1 MTEWGSLTLVGL
13 GVVLVGFVLDWLAVS
28 LRWRRIRPFT
38 KVCAL
43 VLLILWVLM
52 RMDFRPVGQDWLLVL
67 ALVFGLLGD
76 FLLLYPDRLFKWGLG
91 AFLLGH
97 ITYLGLDYALIARS
111 LKAGL
116 IGPIPAWQWATMAV
130 GLGLGLLLFY
140 GVIIRQ
146 LKQPRPGWAL
156 QVALYVYAICL
167 TSVMIAGFLVAGLFA
182 GASMG
187 VWALALGGMLFFSS
201 DFILAFNRFV
211 RPVRLAHLWIMT
223 TYHLAQLI
231 LAIGFLAVIPLT
243 S

>member
-1 MTEWGSLTLVGL
+1 MTEWGCLTLVGL
-13 GVVLVGFVLDWLAVS
+13 GVVLAGFGLDWLAVS
-28 LRWRRIRPFT
+28 LRWTKIRPFT

-43 VLLILWVLM
+43 VLLIMWVLAQT
-52 RMDFRPVGQDWLLVL
+52 DFRPAGLGWLLVL

-97 ITYLGLDYALIARS
+97 ITYLGLDYALVTRS
-111 LKAGL
+111 VEAGL
-116 IGPIPAWQWATMAV
+116 IEPIPGWHWAAMAV

-146 LKQPRPGWAL
+146 LKKPRPGWVL
-156 QVALYVYAICL
+156 QVALYVYALCL
-167 TSVMIAGFLVAGLFA
+167 TSVMIVGFLVAGLLA
-182 GASMG
+182 GGSLWI
-187 VWALALGGMLFFSS
+187 WALALGGTLFFAS

-223 TYHLAQLI
+223 TYHLAQFF
-231 LAIGFLAVIPLT
+231 LAIGFLAVIPMV

>member
-1 MTEWGSLTLVGL
+1 
-13 GVVLVGFVLDWLAVS
+13 
-28 LRWRRIRPFT
+28 
-38 KVCAL
+38 
-43 VLLILWVLM
+43 
-52 RMDFRPVGQDWLLVL
+52 
-67 ALVFGLLGD
+67 
-76 FLLLYPDRLFKWGLG
+76 
-91 AFLLGH
+91 
-97 ITYLGLDYALIARS
+97 
-111 LKAGL
+111 
-116 IGPIPAWQWATMAV
+116 
-130 GLGLGLLLFY
+130 
-140 GVIIRQ
+140 
-146 LKQPRPGWAL
+146 L